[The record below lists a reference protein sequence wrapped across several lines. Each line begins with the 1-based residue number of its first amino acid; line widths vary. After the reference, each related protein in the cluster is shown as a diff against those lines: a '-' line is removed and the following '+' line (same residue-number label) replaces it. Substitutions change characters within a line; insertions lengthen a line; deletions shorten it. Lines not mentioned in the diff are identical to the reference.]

1 MSRKWP
7 LVRSHDREIIEMD
20 RLLAKQFR
28 DRWKAVEAVEI
39 QEQRAASV
47 HWRWKQLNA
56 LWNLAAGL
64 GQIPQPDDSKSVVYE
79 RWARLK
85 GGKH

>member
-1 MSRKWP
+1 
-7 LVRSHDREIIEMD
+7 MD
-20 RLLAKQFR
+20 RQLAKQFR

-47 HWRWKQLNA
+47 SLRWKQLNA

-64 GQIPQPDDSKSVVYE
+64 GRPPQPDESKIAVYE
-79 RWARLK
+79 RWAQLK
-85 GGKH
+85 RGKH